1 METIGTQAADLKCVL
16 AEKQKCVEGWDRTGN
31 LSCVHCK
38 NVGYH
43 TVSTLVRTLRT
54 DLCLQTVRWIRAEAL
69 NSDGLYST
77 PCSTRDVTIGLLSTF
92 PLHPLVRIIIVPP
105 LYRDK
110 E

>member
-1 METIGTQAADLKCVL
+1 MTANWEWRVTLGTQAADLKCVL

-31 LSCVHCK
+31 LSCVHCE

-54 DLCLQTVRWIRAEAL
+54 DFCLQIVSWIRAEAL

-77 PCSTRDVTIGLLSTF
+77 PCSSRDVTIGSL
-92 PLHPLVRIIIVPP
+92 
-105 LYRDK
+105 
-110 E
+110 